1 MDNIEFASLLIN
13 KSMPY
18 RIDVYVDK
26 KFSKEFNYFDTDLK
40 EAYLCIEK
48 EYKNKKN
55 VRIKIFQF
63 GQLATI
69 TI

>member
-13 KSMPY
+13 RNMPY
-18 RIDVYVDK
+18 KIDVYVDK

-40 EAYLCIEK
+40 EAYLSIEK

-55 VRIKIFQF
+55 VTLTISQF
-63 GQLATI
+63 GEITTI